1 MKKIL
6 FVVLLLSSSAA
17 FGQYYA
23 NHLDNTPQ
31 VLQIPEHT
39 AHASWGQMGRGTIHY
54 WWRNYQ
60 LLPGATGQTSD
71 FPQMAELP
79 LGDAAR
85 ELRKQHAKVKKARVI
100 WENWSRTRVFPARD
114 FRGTFVRCRGAIRIY
129 TTPFFRELEFSSPC

>member
-6 FVVLLLSSSAA
+6 LVVLLLSSSAA

-31 VLQIPEHT
+31 VFQIPEHT
-39 AHASWGQMGRGTIHY
+39 AHASYGHMAGEQSIIGG
-54 WWRNYQ
+54 
-60 LLPGATGQTSD
+60 GATSFAQGDRRASD

-85 ELRKQHAKVKKARVI
+85 ELKKQHERVKKARVI
-100 WENWSRTRVFPARD
+100 WEN
-114 FRGTFVRCRGAIRIY
+114 
-129 TTPFFRELEFSSPC
+129 